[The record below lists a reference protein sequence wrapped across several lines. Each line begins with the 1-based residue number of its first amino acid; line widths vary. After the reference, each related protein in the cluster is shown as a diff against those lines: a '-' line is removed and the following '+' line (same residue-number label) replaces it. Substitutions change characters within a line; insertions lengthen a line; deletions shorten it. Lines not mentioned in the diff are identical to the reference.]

1 MKKYIIGF
9 LGLLAASASAFT
21 LEFSLDF
28 TAHNGSTITS
38 GSPLVINVPG
48 YGNVVFTTSG
58 ANVLNVNSTTFT
70 PGVSVAIMPTQSL
83 TIQFAGTD
91 PLVDINDVS
100 FGFNNLSGGDGL
112 TYNVVNANTITL
124 NMGAGGNGAGLRDVT
139 FYVVPEPATA
149 VLGLSGLMA
158 LALRRRRA

>member
-21 LEFSLDF
+21 FDF
-28 TAHNGSTITS
+28 NFNAYS
-38 GSPLVINVPG
+38 GSVINSSTPLVVNVPG
-48 YGNVVFTTSG
+48 YGNVVLSATG
-58 ANVLNVNSTTFT
+58 ATVLNVNNFFAPTSST
-70 PGVSVAIMPTQSL
+70 SVAILPTQSL
-83 TIQFAGTD
+83 TIQFAGAY

-100 FGFNNLSGGDGL
+100 FGFNNLSGADGI
-112 TYNVVNANTITL
+112 TYNVIDASTITIT
-124 NMGAGGNGAGLRDVT
+124 MGSGGNGAGLRDVT
-139 FYVVPEPATA
+139 FETVPEPATA